1 MTITADAYDFTNA
14 IETKCVAPVNDYR
27 NSVNYDIINDQ
38 NNLRNFTTSI
48 DFKLSNGQMV
58 TLKCSLD
65 KDNNILITIIPPTP
79 KNNK

>member
-1 MTITADAYDFTNA
+1 MTITADADDFTNA
-14 IETKCVAPVNDYR
+14 IETKCVAPVNEYR
-27 NSVNYDIINDQ
+27 NSDIINYQ

-65 KDNNILITIIPPTP
+65 KDNNILITIIPPTH